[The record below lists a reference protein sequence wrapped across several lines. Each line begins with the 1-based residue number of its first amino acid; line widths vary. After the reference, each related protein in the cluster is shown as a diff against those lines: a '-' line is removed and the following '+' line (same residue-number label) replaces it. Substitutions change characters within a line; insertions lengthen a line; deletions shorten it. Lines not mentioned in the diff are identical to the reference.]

1 MQLISFYLILG
12 LSYLS
17 PIFMSPWV
25 SAFQDL
31 CAIFALI
38 ILVSTQIYRKNIEID
53 KKVIYIFGL
62 IAFIPIVQYLFGL
75 LFFTQE
81 LVLSLI
87 YISVFFLSIISGAN
101 FTKSF
106 KHIEKLSI
114 FFVFISLSCVVL
126 QLIQWIHLY
135 HSVLILDSNSRR
147 PFANIGQ
154 PNNLATLLFIGFFS
168 NIILFKNNK
177 IKTHFYILVS
187 LSLMTGIVLTQSRT
201 SWLVFIAV
209 LFITFLKK
217 KLNLF
222 STMLKSSIAFL
233 FLVLTLPYITLFC
246 HDQGLTVTE
255 RISSDSSRLYIWK
268 QMLIAIMDK
277 PWFGYGWNQTS
288 VAQTSVILKYPLD
301 LWLEYSH
308 NLFLDILVW
317 TGIPI
322 GVSIIGIILIWVL
335 QTFKKINTPNQL
347 IYFLIITAFLIH
359 CMLEYPFAYA
369 YFLLPIGLYIGVLH
383 QQVYETKKSNIKGLL
398 MIIVSVLIV
407 AVIIIS
413 RDYFL
418 FNNKSTIYASENLF
432 SQQVQPISSKILLLD
447 ALDIN
452 NDILFLD
459 ECYVLKN
466 NKFKVLKNSFYR
478 YPTNKNLITY
488 YQSAIYN
495 NQNTQYPEKYMQKEY
510 SNFKSSPEI
519 YNNCSKL

>member
-1 MQLISFYLILG
+1 MLFFYLILG

-17 PIFMSPWV
+17 PIFILPWA

-31 CAIFALI
+31 CAVFALI
-38 ILVSTQIYRKNIEID
+38 LLLLIQSYRKNIEID
-53 KKVIYIFGL
+53 KKIIYAFGFIAL
-62 IAFIPIVQYLFGL
+62 IPLVQYLFRI
-75 LFFTQE
+75 LFFKQE

-87 YISVFFLSIISGAN
+87 YISVFFLSIVNGLN

-106 KHIEKLSI
+106 KEIERLSI
-114 FFVFISLSCVVL
+114 FFVFISLSCVLL
-126 QLIQWIHLY
+126 QLIQWISLY
-135 HSVLILDSNSRR
+135 QSALILDSSSRR
-147 PFANIGQ
+147 PSANIGQ

-168 NIILFKNNK
+168 NILLFKNNK

-187 LSLMTGIVLTQSRT
+187 ATLMTGIVLTQSRT

-209 LFITFLKK
+209 LFIAFLKK

-222 STMLKSSIAFL
+222 GTMLKSSIAFL
-233 FLVLTLPYITLFC
+233 FLVLTLPHITLFF
-246 HDQGLTVTE
+246 HDQGLTVIE

-268 QMLIAIMDK
+268 QMLIAIIDK

-288 VAQTSVILKYPLD
+288 VAQTSVTLKYPLNI
-301 LWLEYSH
+301 WLEYSH
-308 NLFLDILVW
+308 NLFLDIIVW

-322 GVSIIGIILIWVL
+322 GISIITIIINWFL

-347 IYFLIITAFLIH
+347 IYFLIVTAFFIH
-359 CMLEYPFAYA
+359 CMLEFPFAYA

-383 QQVYETKKSNIKGLL
+383 QQVYENKKSNIKGLL
-398 MIIVSVLIV
+398 IIIVSVLIV
-407 AVIIIS
+407 AVIILS

-418 FNNKSTIYASENLF
+418 LNNKRTIYASENLF
-432 SQQVQPISSKILLLD
+432 SQQVQPIPSKILLLD

-466 NKFKVLKNSFYR
+466 NKAKVLRNSFYR

-495 NQNTQYPEKYMQKEY
+495 NQNTQYLEKYMQKEY
-510 SNFKSSPEI
+510 SNFKSSPEV

>member
-1 MQLISFYLILG
+1 MRISFFYPILG

-25 SAFQDL
+25 SAFQDI

-38 ILVSTQIYRKNIEID
+38 ILLSIQSYRKNIKID
-53 KKVIYIFGL
+53 KRVIYIFGL
-62 IAFIPIVQYLFGL
+62 IAFIPLVQYLFGI

-87 YISVFFLSIISGAN
+87 YISIFFLSIISGAN
-101 FTKSF
+101 FNKSF
-106 KHIEKLSI
+106 KGIERLSI
-114 FFVFISLSCVVL
+114 FFVFISLSCVLL
-126 QLIQWIHLY
+126 QLIQWSGLY

-168 NIILFKNNK
+168 NILLFKNNK
-177 IKTHFYILVS
+177 IKMHFYILIS
-187 LSLMTGIVLTQSRT
+187 ATLMTGIVLTQSRT

-209 LFITFLKK
+209 LFITFLKN

-233 FLVLTLPYITLFC
+233 FLVLTLPYITLFF

-288 VAQTSVILKYPLD
+288 VAQTSVTLKYPLNV
-301 LWLEYSH
+301 WIEYSH
-308 NLFLDILVW
+308 NLFLDIIVW

-322 GVSIIGIILIWVL
+322 GISIIAIIIVWFL

-369 YFLLPIGLYIGVLH
+369 YFLLPIGLYIGILH
-383 QQVYETKKSNIKGLL
+383 QQVYETKKSKVKGLV
-398 MIIVSVLIV
+398 ITIVSILIV
-407 AVIIIS
+407 AAIIIS

-418 FNNKSTIYASENLF
+418 FNNKRTIYASENLF

-466 NKFKVLKNSFYR
+466 NKFIDLKNSFYR

-488 YQSAIYN
+488 YKSAIYN

-510 SNFKSSPEI
+510 SNFKSSSEI

>member
-126 QLIQWIHLY
+126 QLIQWSGLY

-168 NIILFKNNK
+168 NILLFINNK
-177 IKTHFYILVS
+177 VKMHSYIFIS
-187 LSLMTGIVLTQSRT
+187 ATLMTGIVLTQSRT

-209 LFITFLKK
+209 LFITFFKK

-233 FLVLTLPYITLFC
+233 FLVLSLPYITLFF

-288 VAQTSVILKYPLD
+288 VAQTSVIFKYPLD

-369 YFLLPIGLYIGVLH
+369 YFLLPIGLYIGFLH
-383 QQVYETKKSNIKGLL
+383 QQAHKAITIKVNTLV
-398 MIIVSVLIV
+398 ITLISILTILV
-407 AVIIIS
+407 FLIT
-413 RDYFL
+413 RDYL
-418 FNNKSTIYASENLF
+418 VFNNKRTTYALENLV
-432 SQQVQPISSKILLLD
+432 SQQVQPISSQILFLD
-447 ALDIN
+447 TLDIS

-459 ECYVLKN
+459 ECHVLKN
-466 NKFKVLKNSFYR
+466 NKFAELQNNFYR
-478 YPTNKNLITY
+478 YPTKMNLVMY
-488 YQSAIYN
+488 YKSTIHHARSPKSA
-495 NQNTQYPEKYMQKEY
+495 EKYMAISYPSYKQSLDRY
-510 SNFKSSPEI
+510 SK
-519 YNNCSKL
+519 CA

>member
-1 MQLISFYLILG
+1 MRFFYILLG

-31 CAIFALI
+31 CAIIALI
-38 ILVSTQIYRKNIEID
+38 VLISLQSYRKYIEID
-53 KKVIYIFGL
+53 KKIIYAFGFVGL
-62 IAFIPIVQYLFGL
+62 IPLVQYLFGS
-75 LFFTQE
+75 LFFKQE
-81 LVLSLI
+81 LILSLI
-87 YISVFFLSIISGAN
+87 YISVFFLSIISGFN
-101 FTKSF
+101 FNKSF
-106 KHIEKLSI
+106 KEIERLSI
-114 FFVFISLSCVVL
+114 FFVFISLSCVLL
-126 QLIQWIHLY
+126 QLIQWSGLY

-168 NIILFKNNK
+168 NILLFINNK
-177 IKTHFYILVS
+177 VKTHFYILVS
-187 LSLMTGIVLTQSRT
+187 LCLMTGIVLTQSRT

-209 LFITFLKK
+209 LFITFFKK

-233 FLVLTLPYITLFC
+233 FLVLSLPYITLFF

-288 VAQTSVILKYPLD
+288 VAQTSVIFKYPLD

-369 YFLLPIGLYIGVLH
+369 YFLLPIGLYIGFLH
-383 QQVYETKKSNIKGLL
+383 QQAHKAITIKVNTLV
-398 MIIVSVLIV
+398 ITLISILTILV
-407 AVIIIS
+407 FVMT
-413 RDYFL
+413 RDYFI
-418 FNNKSTIYASENLF
+418 FNNKRTTYALKNLV
-432 SQQVQPISSKILLLD
+432 SQQTQPLSSKILLLD
-447 ALDIN
+447 ALDIS

-466 NKFKVLKNSFYR
+466 NQFAEIQNSFYR
-478 YPTNKNLITY
+478 YPTKMNLVMY
-488 YQSAIYN
+488 YKSTIHHARS
-495 NQNTQYPEKYMQKEY
+495 PKRAEKYMAISYPGYKQSLDRY
-510 SNFKSSPEI
+510 SK
-519 YNNCSKL
+519 CA

>member
-1 MQLISFYLILG
+1 MLG

-17 PIFMSPWV
+17 PNIFLPWLN
-25 SAFQDL
+25 ALQDL
-31 CAIFALI
+31 FAIFALI
-38 ILVSTQIYRKNIEID
+38 ILVSKQSYRKDIEID
-53 KKVIYIFGL
+53 ERVIYVFGL
-62 IAFIPIVQYLFGL
+62 IALIPLVQYLFGL

-87 YISVFFLSIISGAN
+87 YISAFFLSIISGIN
-101 FTKSF
+101 LTKSF
-106 KHIEKLSI
+106 KEIEKISFSFI
-114 FFVFISLSCVVL
+114 FISLSCVLL
-126 QLIQWIHLY
+126 QLIQWSNIY
-135 HSVLILDSNSRR
+135 HSALLLDSSSRR

-168 NIILFKNNK
+168 NILLFKNNK
-177 IKTHFYILVS
+177 IKIYLYLLVS
-187 LSLMTGIVLTQSRT
+187 ATLMTGIVLTQSRT

-233 FLVLTLPYITLFC
+233 FLVLTLPYITLFF
-246 HDQGLTVTE
+246 HDQGLTVIE

-268 QMLIAIMDK
+268 QMLIAIIDK

-288 VAQTSVILKYPLD
+288 VAQTSVTLKYPLNI
-301 LWLEYSH
+301 WLEYSH
-308 NLFLDILVW
+308 NLFLDIIVW

-322 GVSIIGIILIWVL
+322 GISIITIIIIWFL

-347 IYFLIITAFLIH
+347 IYFLIITAFFIH
-359 CMLEYPFAYA
+359 CMLEFPFAYA
-369 YFLLPIGLYIGVLH
+369 YFLLPVGLYVGILH
-383 QQVYETKKSNIKGLL
+383 QQVYETKNSKVKGLV
-398 MIIVSVLIV
+398 MTIVTVLIV

-418 FNNKSTIYASENLF
+418 FNNKRTIYASKNLF
-432 SQQVQPISSKILLLD
+432 SQQIQPISSKILLLN

-466 NKFKVLKNSFYR
+466 NKFKVLRNSFYR

-488 YQSAIYN
+488 YKSAIYN

-510 SNFKSSPEI
+510 SNFKSSPAI

>member
-1 MQLISFYLILG
+1 MLG

-17 PIFMSPWV
+17 PIFMSTWV

-38 ILVSTQIYRKNIEID
+38 VLISLQSYRKNIAVD
-53 KKVIYIFGL
+53 KKIIYVFWL
-62 IAFIPIVQYLFGL
+62 VAFVPITQYLFGL
-75 LFFTQE
+75 LFFKQE
-81 LVLSLI
+81 LALSLI
-87 YISVFFLSIISGAN
+87 YISVFFLSIISGFN
-101 FTKSF
+101 FNKSF
-106 KHIEKLSI
+106 KDIERLSV
-114 FFVFISLSCVVL
+114 FFVFISLFCVVL
-126 QLIQWIHLY
+126 QFIQWSGIY
-135 HSVLILDSNSRR
+135 HSVFILDSSSRR

-168 NIILFKNNK
+168 NILLFINNK
-177 IKTHFYILVS
+177 VKMHSYIFIS
-187 LSLMTGIVLTQSRT
+187 ATLMTGIVLTQSRT

-222 STMLKSSIAFL
+222 STILKSSIAFL
-233 FLVLTLPYITLFC
+233 FLVLTLPYITLFF

-268 QMLIAIMDK
+268 QILIAIMDK

-288 VAQTSVILKYPLD
+288 VAQTSVTLKYSLNI
-301 LWLEYSH
+301 WLEYSH
-308 NLFLDILVW
+308 NLFLDIIVW

-322 GVSIIGIILIWVL
+322 GISIITIIIIWFL

-347 IYFLIITAFLIH
+347 IYFLIITAFFIH
-359 CMLEYPFAYA
+359 CMLEFPFAYA

-383 QQVYETKKSNIKGLL
+383 QQVYDTRKSKVKGLL

-418 FNNKSTIYASENLF
+418 FNNKRTIYASENLV
-432 SQQVQPISSKILLLD
+432 SQQVQPISSKILLLN

-466 NKFKVLKNSFYR
+466 NKFKVLRNSFYR

-488 YQSAIYN
+488 YKSAIYN
-495 NQNTQYPEKYMQKEY
+495 NQNTQYPEKYMQEEY
-510 SNFKSSPEI
+510 SNFKSSPAI